1 MKNKI
6 ASLLFACLATSLLT
20 TIVGCSGDS
29 DKTDTTAVATEPDY
43 LSVELRGRVEQ
54 LKQAV
59 SDTPTNL
66 DNVAERAATLL
77 EWGNAFSLKHGAIP
91 VELTLITSV
100 GQSSDDD
107 VNRSRDVYGL
117 VDTQV
122 HELAL
127 READPQA
134 IGTLNAEPP
143 GPFIAAS
150 HATFDQVYT
159 VGNQSMKAGGGIL
172 VAMHALS
179 NYPRMQTTDPAG
191 ANYVTI
197 RSSNPAARFTSDTHP
212 VAGQHGGFRGVQPAH
227 VFRLE
232 GTDLKPGE
240 TITVTFGDT
249 SGGGPG
255 YLMQNFSNDRAAFPL
270 YVDMDGSNRFLTL
283 PIQAIKIVGDQVAGV
298 HGFVPSVVATGEP
311 FTLSVRF
318 EDEFDNL
325 ATPPYPAF
333 EIRLNGEPYKS
344 MPAPTGGITLVDDL
358 KLDDPGVYR
367 FTFHAGDIQGK
378 ANPVLVAAEPA
389 ERIYWGDTHG
399 HSGMAEGVGTAEGY
413 MRFARDEA
421 RLDYVTHSEHD
432 IWMDDGE
439 WEALKQNV
447 MDFHKPGEF
456 IPFLGY
462 EWSVS
467 TTSGGHHNVLFRTP
481 EGRDRV
487 PAQYYPTL
495 SRLYQGLREK
505 HDTAD
510 VVIIP
515 HAHQTGEYRQSDPE
529 MEHLIEI
536 MSGHGT
542 FEWFGRMYL
551 NHGHQ
556 VGFIAASDDH
566 LGHPGYSAPRG
577 GGISQRGGLGAL
589 MAPDKNRDSLF
600 DAMRSLRG
608 YATTG
613 DRIILQ
619 ADLNGTPIGGRAPFA
634 EDRLLTGR
642 VIGTDVI
649 DTITVIKNDK
659 ELWHKS
665 FLPPVEEAD
674 TVRLQLT
681 FYSDSNPFHHR
692 DNPRGWREWR
702 GSLAVKGADLVDAS
716 ATEIVNPDSQFFR
729 RNSETSNSV
738 SFATQTRGDA
748 ASINLI
754 LKNVTLDTRIEL
766 DLEAANE
773 RGGAPQIFR
782 RLGRTPAWQTS
793 FALRDMKDNTLGKS
807 KLYMAWTDTI
817 TLRRMPEEGETDVQF
832 EIKDSDN
839 PRQGD
844 YYFIRVKQVNDAYAW
859 SSPIWVGG
867 FPPR

>member
-1 MKNKI
+1 MKD
-6 ASLLFACLATSLLT
+6 SLTLPAVICLAILLT
-20 TIVGCSGDS
+20 ATLTGCGGNDDASEP
-29 DKTDTTAVATEPDY
+29 TPTAAEPDY
-43 LSVELRGRVEQ
+43 LAPELRNRVEQ

-77 EWGNAFSLKHGAIP
+77 EWGNAFSLKHGPIP

-107 VNRSRDVYGL
+107 ANRSRDVYGL

-127 READPQA
+127 REEDPAA
-134 IGTLNAEPP
+134 IGTLRAVPP
-143 GPFIAAS
+143 GPFVAAS
-150 HATFDQVYT
+150 HATFEQIYT
-159 VGNQSMKAGGGIL
+159 VGNRGMKAGGGIL

-179 NYPRMQTTDPAG
+179 NYPPMQTTDPAG
-191 ANYVTI
+191 ANYVSIT
-197 RSSNPAARFTSDTHP
+197 SSNAAASFTSDTHP

-227 VFRLE
+227 VYRLQ
-232 GTDLKPGE
+232 GTDLSPGE

-249 SGGGPG
+249 TGGGPG

-283 PIQAIKIVGDQVAGV
+283 PIQAIQIVGDQVAGV
-298 HGFVPSVVATGEP
+298 HGFAPSVVAVGEP

-325 ATPPYPAF
+325 ATPPYPPF
-333 EIRLNGEPYKS
+333 EIRLNGEPFRNVS
-344 MPAPTGGITLVDDL
+344 APAGGISLIDGLALET
-358 KLDDPGVYR
+358 PGVYR
-367 FTFHAGDIQGK
+367 FTFHAGDIEGK
-378 ANPVLVAAEPA
+378 ANPVLVETAPA

-399 HSGMAEGVGTAEGY
+399 HSGMAEGVGSAEGY

-432 IWMDDGE
+432 IWMDDAE

-447 MDFHKPGEF
+447 RDFHKPGEF

-505 HDTAD
+505 HDTRD

-577 GGISQRGGLGAL
+577 GAISQRGGLGAL
-589 MAPDKNRDSLF
+589 MAADKNRDSLF
-600 DAMRSLRG
+600 DAMRNLRA

-613 DRIILQ
+613 DRIILM
-619 ADLNGTPIGGRAPFA
+619 ADLNGTPIGGRAPFT
-634 EDRLLTGR
+634 ENRRLSGR

-649 DTITVIKNDK
+649 DTITVIKNDR
-659 ELWHKS
+659 ELWQKS
-665 FLPPVEEAD
+665 FLPPIQQSSE
-674 TVRLQLT
+674 VRLQLT

-702 GSLAVKGADLVDAS
+702 GSLTVAGADLVDAS

-729 RNSETSNSV
+729 REPGAPNRV

-748 ASINLI
+748 ASINLT
-754 LKNVTLDTRIEL
+754 LTNVTLDTRIEL

-817 TLRRMPEEGETDVQF
+817 TLRRMPEQGETDVRF
-832 EIKDSDN
+832 ELTDSDN